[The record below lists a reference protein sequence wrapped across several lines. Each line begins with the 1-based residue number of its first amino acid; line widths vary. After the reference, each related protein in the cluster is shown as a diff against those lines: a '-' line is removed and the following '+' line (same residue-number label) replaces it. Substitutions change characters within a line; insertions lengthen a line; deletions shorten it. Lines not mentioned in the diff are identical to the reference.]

1 MAHRLSDVAGF
12 KLDGA
17 TGVLT
22 DISGSINSVTVNG
35 GNGLVEDTGLG
46 DAVRTQLRDLGIVN
60 TLSVNGMVNST
71 VYTIIAPLVN
81 GTSVTKTVQVA
92 SASNAFLSGEAY
104 VGAVS
109 LSIPVG
115 MQTFSLELASSSNTG
130 FTSTSV
136 GL

>member
-81 GTSVTKTVQVA
+81 GTSITKTVQVA

>member
-1 MAHRLSDVAGF
+1 MPHRLSDVAGF
-12 KLDGA
+12 KIDGA

-22 DISGSINSVTVNG
+22 DISGSVNSVTVNG

-81 GTSVTKTVQVA
+81 GTSATKTVQVA
-92 SASNAFLSGEAY
+92 SATNAYLSGEAY

-130 FTSTSV
+130 FTATSV
-136 GL
+136 SL

>member
-12 KLDGA
+12 KIDGA
-17 TGVLT
+17 TAVLT
-22 DISGSINSVTVNG
+22 DISGSVNSVTVNG

-46 DAVRTQLRDLGIVN
+46 DAVRTQMRDLGIVN

-71 VYTIIAPLVN
+71 VYDIIAPLIN
-81 GTSVTKTVQVA
+81 GTSTTKTVQVA
-92 SASNAFLSGEAY
+92 SATGDYLSGEAY

-115 MQTFSLELASSSNTG
+115 MQTFSMELASSSNTG

-136 GL
+136 SL